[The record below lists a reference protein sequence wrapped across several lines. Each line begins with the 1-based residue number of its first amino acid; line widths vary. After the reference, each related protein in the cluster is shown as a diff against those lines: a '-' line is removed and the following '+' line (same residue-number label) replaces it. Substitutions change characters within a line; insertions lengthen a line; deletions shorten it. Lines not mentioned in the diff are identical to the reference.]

1 MDSTPNAYARLPTEP
16 KACRWDRVG
25 FGVGAVACDAEHSM
39 AQWTG
44 HLPSLAAWPASDSH
58 GLEHPDESSHRV
70 ESLLLP

>member
-58 GLEHPDESSHRV
+58 GSELPHASFHHV
-70 ESLLLP
+70 ESRLRR